1 LLASQQQGVSAA
13 MNDKRQVD
21 YVHTR
26 KETARILGV
35 SVKTLTR
42 IEARGELPRVQI
54 SPRIIGYRNSE
65 IEKFLTSRTASA

>member
-1 LLASQQQGVSAA
+1 MKQEPQF
-13 MNDKRQVD
+13 DC
-21 YVHTR
+21 VHTR
-26 KETARILGV
+26 KRTAEILGV

-65 IEKFLTSRTASA
+65 IEKFLTAKTANSAAGE

>member
-1 LLASQQQGVSAA
+1 MKQETQL
-13 MNDKRQVD
+13 DC
-21 YVHTR
+21 VHTR
-26 KETARILGV
+26 KRTAEILGC

-65 IEKFLTSRTASA
+65 IEKFLAAKTSGGA